1 MELDVWNWL
10 DGWMEL
16 DGWMDMEM
24 EMGGWTDGQMDR
36 WTDGPMD
43 GWIYSHYGMAMPMPN
58 LWRIDHGPPPRCLL
72 MVWPDNDEDLFWSL
86 KLLGHGLT
94 SQKWFPAWDWRFFSR
109 ITEWISLFNSMEPG
123 EWFVLILLVP
133 SSLAHNMTCSME
145 KSPYHPFFGG
155 DSEKKS
161 PVAVVSRR
169 NPAPRSWSISGGREE
184 SRAAAEYFDH
194 QTAGDLG
201 NFRIWLGKHG

>member
-1 MELDVWNWL
+1 M
-10 DGWMEL
+10 DGT
-16 DGWMDMEM
+16 
-24 EMGGWTDGQMDR
+24 GWTDGWINGFIIMMGWLWWLDLFS
-36 WTDGPMD
+36 WTRG
-43 GWIYSHYGMAMPMPN
+43 
-58 LWRIDHGPPPRCLL
+58 RLL
-72 MVWPDNDEDLFWSL
+72 DAYWWDDFISKEHTIWPDNDEDLFWSL
-86 KLLGHGLT
+86 KLLFDGLT
-94 SQKWFPAWDWRFFSR
+94 FQKWFPAWDWRFFSR

-123 EWFVLILLVP
+123 QWCVLILLVP

-169 NPAPRSWSISGGREE
+169 NPAPRSWRISGGREE